1 MSRTLPFRTLF
12 AYVKIKIEL
21 NRKRRAAA
29 PQSPARAVGGRVE
42 LVAMAL
48 KGSYSTFRHRGHLGS
63 GASPGTQQALGKR
76 VSNERTNE

>member
-1 MSRTLPFRTLF
+1 MLSV
-12 AYVKIKIEL
+12 YVEIKVEL
-21 NRKRRAAA
+21 NRKHRAAA
-29 PQSPARAVGGRVE
+29 PQSPAPAVGGRVE

-48 KGSYSTFRHRGHLGS
+48 KGSYSTFRHRGHRGHRGHLGS